1 MGKQA
6 SPSAIDHRPSTISF
20 PRKDAMPDVICLGEA
35 LIDFIPLESGVHL
48 IDVDAFKKA
57 PGGAPANVAAGLAKL
72 GNSSAFVGK
81 VGDDAFGRFLAKTF
95 ADAGV
100 DISRMLYDTNAR
112 TGLAF
117 VSLTAEGVPEFM
129 FYRNPSADM
138 LLTAEELDGEFIRSA
153 RAFHYGSITL
163 ISEPSKSATEA
174 AIEHASKGGLLI
186 SYDPNLR
193 RPLWPSESHAKRE
206 MLAAMV
212 HPHVV
217 KVSEEELRFL
227 SDRSDPS
234 DPSDLSDQSEQLLSA
249 YPNIKLLA
257 VTRGAE
263 GCYFKTRRAEG
274 WVTGFKV
281 DVVDT
286 TGAGD
291 GFVAG
296 MLSRLLDL
304 VPGSDEIEALSAEDL
319 HGVFRFANAVAGLTT
334 TKRGAISALPSRAEV
349 ERMLEER

>member
-1 MGKQA
+1 
-6 SPSAIDHRPSTISF
+6 
-20 PRKDAMPDVICLGEA
+20 MPDVICLGEA
-35 LIDFIPLESGVHL
+35 LIDFIPLESGVSL
-48 IDVDAFKKA
+48 MEVSGFKKA

-72 GNSSAFVGK
+72 GNPSAFIGK
-81 VGDDAFGRFLAKTF
+81 VGDDAFGRFLERTF

-100 DISRMLYDTNAR
+100 DTSRMLFDRSAR

-117 VSLTAEGVPEFM
+117 VSLSAEGVPEFM

-138 LLTAEELDGEFIRSA
+138 LLTADELDAEFIRSA

-174 AIEHASKGGLLI
+174 AIRCASEAGLLI

-193 RPLWPSESHAKRE
+193 RPLWPSESHAKQE
-206 MLAAMV
+206 MLAAMAY
-212 HPHVV
+212 PHVV
-217 KVSEEELRFL
+217 KMSDEELRFL

-234 DPSDLSDQSEQLLSA
+234 DPSDPSDLSDLSARLLDA

-263 GCYFKTRRAEG
+263 GCCFMTPRAEG
-274 WVTGFKV
+274 WVPAFKV
-281 DVVDT
+281 QVVDT

-296 MLSRLLDL
+296 MLSCLLDCISS
-304 VPGSDEIEALSAEDL
+304 PGDIAKVGRIDL
-319 HGVFRFANAVAGLTT
+319 GKAFRFANAVAALTT
-334 TKRGAISALPSRAEV
+334 TKPGAITALPSRAEV
-349 ERMLEER
+349 ETMLGQS

>member
-1 MGKQA
+1 
-6 SPSAIDHRPSTISF
+6 
-20 PRKDAMPDVICLGEA
+20 MPDVICLGEA

-48 IDVDAFKKA
+48 MDVDAFKKA

-72 GNSSAFVGK
+72 GNTSAFVGK

-100 DISRMLYDTNAR
+100 DTSRMLYDASAR

-174 AIEHASKGGLLI
+174 AIRHASEGGLLI

-217 KVSEEELRFL
+217 KLSEEELTFL
-227 SDRSDPS
+227 TGEC
-234 DPSDLSDQSEQLLSA
+234 DQSAGSRKLMRACPNVQLV
-249 YPNIKLLA
+249 A
-257 VTRGAE
+257 VTLGSA
-263 GCYFKTRRAEG
+263 GCYFRNAQGEGRAAA
-274 WVTGFKV
+274 FSV

-296 MLSRLLDL
+296 LLSCLLGCTSE
-304 VPGSDEIEALSAEDL
+304 PEEIGSLNCEEL
-319 HGVFRFANAVAGLTT
+319 GRTFRFANAVAGLTT
-334 TKRGAISALPSRAEV
+334 TKRGAISALPSRPEV
-349 ERMLEER
+349 DRMLEEG

>member
-1 MGKQA
+1 
-6 SPSAIDHRPSTISF
+6 
-20 PRKDAMPDVICLGEA
+20 MPDVICLGEA
-35 LIDFIPLESGVHL
+35 LIDFIALESGVSL
-48 IDVDAFKKA
+48 MEVSGFKKA

-72 GNSSAFVGK
+72 GNPSAFVGK

-100 DISRMLYDTNAR
+100 DVSRMLYDTSAR

-217 KVSEEELRFL
+217 KLSEEELAFL
-227 SDRSDPS
+227 SDTSDGA
-234 DPSDLSDQSEQLLSA
+234 DLSDLSERLLDA

-263 GCYFKTRRAEG
+263 GCYFRTAKAEG
-274 WVTGFKV
+274 AVPSFKV
-281 DVVDT
+281 EVVDT

-291 GFVAG
+291 GFVAV
-296 MLSRLLDL
+296 MLSCLLAVTSKPEEIGSLPQDDL
-304 VPGSDEIEALSAEDL
+304 ART
-319 HGVFRFANAVAGLTT
+319 FRFANAVAALTT
-334 TKRGAISALPSRAEV
+334 TKRGAISALPTRSEV
-349 ERMLEER
+349 EAMLAG